1 MLIPVA
7 GTAPLLDTCTVL
19 SPSQLELSAQTT
31 PPLLIDSQTYSE
43 TYSEIIHTT
52 PYNIILLLYTTQYRL
67 Q

>member
-52 PYNIILLLYTTQYRL
+52 TLHYYYTLHTIQ
-67 Q
+67 